1 MRYTQGAR
9 GRSQQVPAYG
19 GRAGFFLGK
28 AWLRCHPG
36 APSSGRPERRRL
48 PGIGAPRAK
57 GILIFRLLSRF
68 WIPVVVLAVA
78 IVGGFAVHRVH
89 GYFASQKRESYADSN
104 LESAKPFN
112 PKRIIYQVFG
122 PAGSSADISYF
133 DVNSDPQ
140 RVDGAK
146 LPWTLDISTTKPAV
160 MGNLVAQGDGD
171 SIGCRIT
178 VDGEVKAERVT
189 NEVNAYTFCVV
200 KSA

>member
-1 MRYTQGAR
+1 M
-9 GRSQQVPAYG
+9 V
-19 GRAGFFLGK
+19 
-28 AWLRCHPG
+28 
-36 APSSGRPERRRL
+36 
-48 PGIGAPRAK
+48 
-57 GILIFRLLSRF
+57 ILA
-68 WIPVVVLAVA
+68 VVVVA
-78 IVGGFAVHRVH
+78 GFAVHRVH
-89 GYFASQKRESYADSN
+89 GYFGSQKRESYADSN
-104 LESAKPFN
+104 LENAKPFN

-178 VDGEVKAERVT
+178 VDGEVKAERVA
-189 NEVNAYTFCVV
+189 NEVDAYTFCVV

>member
-1 MRYTQGAR
+1 M
-9 GRSQQVPAYG
+9 
-19 GRAGFFLGK
+19 
-28 AWLRCHPG
+28 
-36 APSSGRPERRRL
+36 
-48 PGIGAPRAK
+48 
-57 GILIFRLLSRF
+57 
-68 WIPVVVLAVA
+68 VVLAVV

-89 GYFASQKRESYADSN
+89 GYFGSQKRESYADAN
-104 LESAKPFN
+104 LENAKPFN

-146 LPWTLDISTTKPAV
+146 LPWTLDISTTKPTV

-178 VDGEVKAERVT
+178 VDGEVKAERFV
-189 NEVNAYTFCVV
+189 NEVDAYTFCVV

>member
-1 MRYTQGAR
+1 M
-9 GRSQQVPAYG
+9 
-19 GRAGFFLGK
+19 
-28 AWLRCHPG
+28 
-36 APSSGRPERRRL
+36 
-48 PGIGAPRAK
+48 
-57 GILIFRLLSRF
+57 
-68 WIPVVVLAVA
+68 VVLAVV

-89 GYFASQKRESYADSN
+89 GYFGSQKRESYADAN
-104 LESAKPFN
+104 LENAKPFN

-146 LPWTLDISTTKPAV
+146 LPWTLDISTTKPTV

-189 NEVNAYTFCVV
+189 NEVDAYTFCVV

>member
-1 MRYTQGAR
+1 M
-9 GRSQQVPAYG
+9 
-19 GRAGFFLGK
+19 
-28 AWLRCHPG
+28 
-36 APSSGRPERRRL
+36 
-48 PGIGAPRAK
+48 
-57 GILIFRLLSRF
+57 
-68 WIPVVVLAVA
+68 VVLAV
-78 IVGGFAVHRVH
+78 VTVSTFAVYRVH
-89 GYFASQKRESYADSN
+89 GYFGSQKRESYADSN

-160 MGNLVAQGDGD
+160 MGNLVAQGDSD

-178 VDGEVKAERVT
+178 VDGEVKAERVS
-189 NEVNAYTFCVV
+189 NGVDAYTFCVV